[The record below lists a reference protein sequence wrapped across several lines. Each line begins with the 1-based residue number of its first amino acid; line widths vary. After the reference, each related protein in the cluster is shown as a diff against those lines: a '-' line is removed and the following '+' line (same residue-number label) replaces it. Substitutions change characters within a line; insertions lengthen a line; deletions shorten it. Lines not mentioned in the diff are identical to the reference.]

1 MEPLEIK
8 PYITLAKIQSLS
20 ADINND
26 GMPDLVMTHER
37 GNTVSL
43 MLGNGDGT
51 FKPEK
56 FYNVEYSPVSLTVSD
71 FNNDGKLDLAVTSQ
85 YADKLFVFLNTCP
98 S

>member
-1 MEPLEIK
+1 
-8 PYITLAKIQSLS
+8 
-20 ADINND
+20 
-26 GMPDLVMTHER
+26 
-37 GNTVSL
+37 

-56 FYNVEYSPVSLTVSD
+56 FYNIEHSPVSLTVSD